1 MQIKMT
7 EPKIV
12 NVNPSLT
19 GGPHVETPPP
29 PSPNPV
35 FIGDAKPKEVESDV
49 SGVGWKE
56 IVLTRDDFKRLSDRL
71 NRHNEV
77 LVEEKDDKLVF
88 VFLFPML
95 YFILMFKDD
104 LPIPIPEVL
113 QGVLKV
119 LLFIVAVYY
128 MMYDNTLKKMGV
140 NITSRLLIGFCF
152 GGLLVASSSVV

>member
-1 MQIKMT
+1 MT
-7 EPKIV
+7 EQKLV
-12 NVNPSLT
+12 NLPLP
-19 GGPHVETPPP
+19 GGPPVGTPPP
-29 PSPNPV
+29 PSHNPALV
-35 FIGDAKPKEVESDV
+35 IDAKHKEVESDV

-56 IVLTRDDFKRLSDRL
+56 IVLTRDDFERLSYRL

-104 LPIPIPEVL
+104 LPIPIPEFL